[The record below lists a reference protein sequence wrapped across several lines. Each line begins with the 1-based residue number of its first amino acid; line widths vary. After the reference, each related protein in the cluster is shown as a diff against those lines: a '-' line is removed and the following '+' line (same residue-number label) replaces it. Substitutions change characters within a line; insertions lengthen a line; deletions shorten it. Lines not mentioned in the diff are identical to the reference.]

1 MSNTLAGDTDELE
14 ALFDSIIA
22 ANKPVPAPVAQV
34 KVGAD
39 KATRSAIKEPYAQIG
54 HLTRKLHGTLH
65 ARADEKSL
73 ENVLGQSI
81 TDARNAINLAKS
93 LQASIENDS
102 AKLSAQWDRLF
113 QNELSIE
120 DFKQLATDTRDFLTS
135 ASLQAKN
142 THQQLLE
149 IMKAQDGQDAAGQ
162 GIKAIIAITQETKNQ
177 LLGLLLQGTTPGK
190 KVGIKASLPNGAL
203 SNGHDLVTDGA
214 IDGVID
220 AGQVDDLLLRL
231 GF

>member
-1 MSNTLAGDTDELE
+1 M
-14 ALFDSIIA
+14 
-22 ANKPVPAPVAQV
+22 
-34 KVGAD
+34 
-39 KATRSAIKEPYAQIG
+39 
-54 HLTRKLHGTLH
+54 
-65 ARADEKSL
+65 
-73 ENVLGQSI
+73 LGQSI
-81 TDARNAINLAKS
+81 ADARNAINLAKS

-149 IMKAQDGQDAAGQ
+149 IMKAQDDQDAAGQ